1 MWPDRR
7 VHHLPDALLIDKLM
21 KIIGSDFFKIVPEV
35 ITTSVVAAGNYAF
48 QVKAQ
53 LLHPNKCLLQVRS
66 SRH

>member
-1 MWPDRR
+1 
-7 VHHLPDALLIDKLM
+7 M

-53 LLHPNKCLLQVRS
+53 LLHLNKCLLQVRS